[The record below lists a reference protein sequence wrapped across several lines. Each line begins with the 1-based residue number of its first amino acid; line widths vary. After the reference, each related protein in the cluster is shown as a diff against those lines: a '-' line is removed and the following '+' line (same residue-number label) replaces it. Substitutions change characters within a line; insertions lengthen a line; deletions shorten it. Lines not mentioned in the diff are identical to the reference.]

1 MQLLQNFTQ
10 TIIDYFR
17 ICCGRVLRLDKA
29 AISIPLF
36 YLQRYDYDLPTPPL
50 TSSLGIPPTLVLE
63 FQSVQTFES
72 SK

>member
-1 MQLLQNFTQ
+1 MQLLQNPNS
-10 TIIDYFR
+10 IIHYLR
-17 ICCGRVLRLDKA
+17 ICCGWVLSLDKA

-36 YLQRYDYDLPTPPL
+36 YLHRYDYDLPTRPL

-63 FQSVQTFES
+63 FKSVQTFES